1 MRLSPSVLLAG
12 AATLLAAPALAK
24 PRVPKPTVF
33 NGITVQPFLDLTPAN
48 YEEEIKKTKYI
59 LVKHFRYQSLCLA
72 SLVYHFVSPSLPL
85 LTNIRVR
92 I

>member
-24 PRVPKPTVF
+24 PKVAKPTEF
-33 NGITVQPFLDLTPAN
+33 NGITVPPLLELNPTN

-59 LVKHFRYQSLCLA
+59 LVKHYR
-72 SLVYHFVSPSLPL
+72 
-85 LTNIRVR
+85 
-92 I
+92 